1 MTFLPDTPAC
11 PGQYVTL
18 TETSSGTKVAGVDL
32 SDVIAA
38 RSLLDGVI
46 EETPTAHSRWLS
58 TRVGTPVY
66 LKCENLQ
73 CTGSFKIRG
82 GYVRISRLTAS
93 ERARG
98 VVAASAGNHAQGVA
112 LAASMLDTKATI
124 FMPEGAAL
132 PKISAT
138 QGYGAQVEF
147 SGSGVTEALVAAQEF
162 ADRTG
167 AVLIHP
173 FDHVDI
179 LAGQGTVGL
188 EIIEQIPDVR
198 TIVVPLGGGGLAA
211 GIALIRERH
220 PHVRVV
226 GVQAEDA
233 AAYPGSLAEGH
244 PLAAVMGP
252 TMADGIA
259 VAKPGDIPFEIVAAQ
274 LDDVVT
280 VSEESMSQAL
290 VGLLE
295 RGKML
300 VEPSG
305 AAGVAAMLDHP
316 EAFEGPVVA
325 VLSGGNIDALL
336 LLDVIRHGL
345 VAAGRFIHVRVR
357 ITDRPGE
364 LMRLL
369 ADLASL
375 QVNVLNVTHDRSA
388 ESLGV
393 REVDVSIEGAT
404 RGPDHR
410 TDVRRRLLEL
420 GHALI

>member
-1 MTFLPDTPAC
+1 
-11 PGQYVTL
+11 V
-18 TETSSGTKVAGVDL
+18 KL
-32 SDVIAA
+32 SDVEAA
-38 RSLLDGVI
+38 RGVLDGVI
-46 EETPTAHSRWLS
+46 EETPSAHSRWLTS
-58 TRVGTPVY
+58 RVGTPVY

-73 CTGSFKIRG
+73 RAGSFKIRG
-82 GYVRISRLTAS
+82 GYLRISRLS
-93 ERARG
+93 PEERARG

-132 PKISAT
+132 PKIAAT
-138 QGYGAQVEF
+138 QGYGAEVEF
-147 SGSGVTEALVAAQEF
+147 SGTGVTEALVAAQEF
-162 ADRTG
+162 SERTG

-173 FDHVDI
+173 FDHPDI
-179 LAGQGTVGL
+179 IAGQGTVGL
-188 EIIEQIPDVR
+188 EIIEQVPDVR

-211 GIALIRERH
+211 GIALLRERH
-220 PHVRVV
+220 PELHIV

-244 PLAAVMGP
+244 PLTAVMGP

-259 VAKPGDIPFEIVAAQ
+259 VAKPGEIPFEIVASQ
-274 LDDVVT
+274 LDDVIT

-290 VGLLE
+290 LGLLE

-305 AAGVAAMLDHP
+305 AAGVAALLDRP
-316 EAFEGPVVA
+316 DAFEGPIVA

-345 VAAGRFIHVRVR
+345 VAAGRFIHLRVR
-357 ITDRPGE
+357 ITDRPGG

-369 ADLASL
+369 ADLAKL
-375 QVNVLNVTHDRSA
+375 QVNVINVTHDRSM
-388 ESLGV
+388 EGIGV
-393 REVDVSIEGAT
+393 REVDVEIEGAT

-410 TDVRRRLLEL
+410 TEVQRRLLEI
-420 GHALI
+420 GHNLI

>member
-1 MTFLPDTPAC
+1 
-11 PGQYVTL
+11 V
-18 TETSSGTKVAGVDL
+18 EL
-32 SDVIAA
+32 SDVLAA
-38 RSLLDGVI
+38 RGLLDGVI
-46 EETPTAHSRWLS
+46 EETPMAHSRWLS
-58 TRVGTPVY
+58 GRAGVPVY

-73 CTGSFKIRG
+73 RTGSFKIRG
-82 GYVRISRLTAS
+82 AYVRISRLTAA

-132 PKISAT
+132 PKVSAT

-147 SGSGVTEALVAAQEF
+147 SGSGVTEALEAALQF
-162 ADRTG
+162 ADETG

-173 FDHVDI
+173 FDHEDI

-188 EIIEQIPDVR
+188 EIVEQLPDVR
-198 TIVVPLGGGGLAA
+198 TIMVPMGGGGLVA
-211 GIALIRERH
+211 GIALVRERH
-220 PHVRVV
+220 PDVTVI

-233 AAYPGSLAEGH
+233 AAYPASLAEGH
-244 PLAAVMGP
+244 PVAAVMGS

-259 VAKPGDIPFEIVAAQ
+259 VARPGDIPFEVVSSQ
-274 LDDVVT
+274 VDHVVT

-305 AAGVAAMLDHP
+305 AAAVAALLDEP
-316 EAFEGPVVA
+316 GAVEGPVVA

-345 VAAGRFIHVRVR
+345 VAAGRFLRLRVR

-393 REVDVSIEGAT
+393 REVDVFVEGAT

-410 TDVRRRLLEL
+410 EDVLRRLHEL
-420 GHALI
+420 GHALV

>member
-1 MTFLPDTPAC
+1 M
-11 PGQYVTL
+11 
-18 TETSSGTKVAGVDL
+18 AGVNL
-32 SDVIAA
+32 SDVEAA
-38 RSLLDGVI
+38 RSVLKGVI
-46 EETPTAHSRWLS
+46 EETPSLHSRWLS

-73 CTGSFKIRG
+73 RAGSFKIRG
-82 GYVRISRLTAS
+82 GYLRISRLS
-93 ERARG
+93 PEERARG

-132 PKISAT
+132 PKIAAT
-138 QGYGAQVEF
+138 QGYGAEVEF
-147 SGSGVTEALVAAQEF
+147 SGTGVTEALVAAQEF
-162 ADRTG
+162 AERTG

-173 FDHVDI
+173 FDHADI
-179 LAGQGTVGL
+179 IAGQGTVGL
-188 EIIEQIPDVR
+188 EIIEQVPDVR

-211 GIALIRERH
+211 GIALLRETH
-220 PHVRVV
+220 PDVHVV

-244 PLAAVMGP
+244 PVQATMGA

-259 VAKPGDIPFEIVAAQ
+259 VARPGDIPFEIVASQ
-274 LDDVVT
+274 LDGVVT
-280 VSEESMSQAL
+280 VSEESMSKAL
-290 VGLLE
+290 LGLLE

-305 AAGVAAMLDHP
+305 AAGVAALLDQP
-316 EAFEGPVVA
+316 GEFEGPIVA
-325 VLSGGNIDALL
+325 VISGGNIDPLL

-345 VAAGRFIHVRVR
+345 VAAGRFIHLRVR
-357 ITDRPGE
+357 ISDRPGG

-369 ADLASL
+369 VDLANL
-375 QVNVLNVTHDRSA
+375 QVNVINVTHDRSG
-388 ESLGV
+388 EGIGV
-393 REVDVSIEGAT
+393 REVDVAIEGAT

-410 TDVRRRLLEL
+410 EEVRRRLVEI
-420 GHALI
+420 GHLVL